1 MNTREQYLQ
10 KQVARQAAQ
19 IETLMAAF
27 KGVLV
32 ENEVQASVACAF
44 AWDAVRAS
52 NERELIGTMTY
63 PVLLSRW
70 DEAVKAVGG

>member
-10 KQVARQAAQ
+10 KQVARQQAQ

-32 ENEVQASVACAF
+32 ENEVLASVACAF
-44 AWDAVRAS
+44 AWDLGAGFRG
-52 NERELIGTMTY
+52 GTMHETM
-63 PVLLSRW
+63 LDLW
-70 DEAVKAVGG
+70 DEAVTAVGG